1 MVCEEYNLYINTVAT
16 DVLVPQD
23 QAICIHDADQVF
35 TVLDQFHIKILLLQ
49 LLS

>member
-1 MVCEEYNLYINTVAT
+1 MVCEEYNLYINTAT
-16 DVLVPQD
+16 DVLVPRD